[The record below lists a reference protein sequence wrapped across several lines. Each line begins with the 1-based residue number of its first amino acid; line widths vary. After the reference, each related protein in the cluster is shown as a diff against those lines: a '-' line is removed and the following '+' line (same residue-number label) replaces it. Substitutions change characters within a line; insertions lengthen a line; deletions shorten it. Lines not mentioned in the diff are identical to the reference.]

1 MDSDSTMSQSERI
14 STLRRRRDALLS
26 LLRRVDRQIDEWE
39 EAGATDQGFITSRR
53 QTIDKLGNMITNT
66 QIELDELGDPETE
79 HAEATQHEHIRIRG
93 RITKLVKQSQYTT
106 NSTPQKCEPSNR
118 SESTS
123 LKFPDIKLP
132 KFDGTLEEWTSF
144 YETFS
149 SVIDQNKILSP
160 VQKFLYLRT
169 SLVGQAARSIQLL
182 DLTASNY
189 PIAMDVL
196 KERFDCQRR
205 ICMHHWYL
213 IRDYPRIPVE
223 TPEAIDDFLE
233 TVKLNLHA
241 LEKLGQN
248 LIADVI
254 LIDLFITKLP
264 ASTIRMWHHTLPDGK
279 MPSYTHLLEFLK
291 TRANRDRLDASVDT
305 KGASHRRLHH
315 RQKPPREHTFTTT
328 EHAPRCPICQGHHGI
343 KKCKAFKAEPV
354 KRRIELVKEASL
366 CVNCLSSGHSRAHC
380 PSGLCRRCRH
390 RHHTLLHQ
398 DKPQNRSSTLY
409 VRSSSGR
416 SSSGRSSSG
425 QSPSGHSSSGQSSS
439 GHSSSGGSLNR
450 RFSSRHSSNGQPPK
464 GRSPTGSP
472 TSRPHQSR
480 RTTNSTRKPS
490 PAPPKDKKSTYHYE
504 SRTTRSRAKE
514 SQGSSNPRGSKSNSL
529 ISEIF

>member
-14 STLRRRRDALLS
+14 SKLRRRRGVLLGR
-26 LLRRVDRQIDEWE
+26 LKHVDRQIDEWE
-39 EAGATDQGFITSRR
+39 QADAIDEGFITSCR
-53 QTIDKLGNMITNT
+53 QTIDELGNKITNI
-66 QIELDELGDPETE
+66 QIELDELEDPETE
-79 HAEATQHEHIRIRG
+79 RAEATQHEHIRIRG
-93 RITKLVKQSQYTT
+93 RITELVKQSQYTT

-118 SESTS
+118 YESTS

-169 SLVGQAARSIQLL
+169 SLVGQAARSIQSL

-196 KERFDCQRR
+196 KKKFDCQRR
-205 ICMHHWYL
+205 ICMRHWHL
-213 IRDYPRIPVE
+213 IRDYPRIPEE

-233 TVKLNLHA
+233 TVKLNLRA
-241 LEKLGQN
+241 LRKLGQN
-248 LIADVI
+248 LSADVI

-264 ASTIRMWHHTLPDGK
+264 SSTIRMWHHTLPDGK

-291 TRANRDRLDASVDT
+291 TRANRDRLDAPVDT

-315 RQKPPREHTFTTT
+315 RQKPPRGHTFTTT
-328 EHAPRCPICQGHHGI
+328 KHAPRCPICQGHHAI
-343 KKCKAFKAEPV
+343 KKCKVFKAEPV

-366 CVNCLSSGHSRAHC
+366 CVNCLSSEHSRAHC
-380 PSGLCRRCRH
+380 PSRSCHRCRH

-398 DKPQNRSSTLY
+398 DKPQNRSPTLY

-416 SSSGRSSSG
+416 SSSE
-425 QSPSGHSSSGQSSS
+425 H
-439 GHSSSGGSLNR
+439 SLNR

-464 GRSPTGSP
+464 GRSPTGLS
-472 TSRPHQSR
+472 TSRRSHQSR
-480 RTTNSTRKPS
+480 RTTSSTRKPS
-490 PAPPKDKKSTYHYE
+490 SALPQDIKPTHHCE
-504 SRTTRSRAKE
+504 SRTTRCRAKE
-514 SQGSSNPRGSKSNSL
+514 SQRSPNPRGSKNIDSFQLGHRREPSRPIVYSL
-529 ISEIF
+529 PATS